1 MIIIAE
7 NKKNHYLIKDFIND
21 VLKENN
27 EYDGIFHPKI
37 PDRDQADTVLDTPV
51 YNDDDITV
59 LDTPVYND
67 DDIIEDEKVLDKIIK
82 KQPKFSGI
90 KSLAKKGLITLGIAA
105 ALWSAAKN
113 NIDISDSATGLKI
126 SVSIENQAKKAGVSI
141 TNDEIKHA
149 LNTSVNNK
157 QITTG
162 NTELST
168 SNESQP
174 KENKKASKNKSSREE
189 IKKLSSERIKAFESY
204 RPYPYQDVEG
214 ISIGYG
220 TQFINKGRVESL
232 QDDWKEIIYK
242 KIGLSEKE
250 IKEKEKNEE
259 YKESVDKELNQ
270 YILEI
275 DEKIENLINKKN
287 KIVNPYKGKKPKNWK
302 PRYHFPKKFRNK
314 LQKVIDNLKIRKNV
328 VNKRGV
334 LTEDEAEA
342 CFDIDIE
349 NRLDNLESNFKNP
362 YIMDSE
368 INDVLIDMYYNI
380 GSTSSKFPDF
390 TKHIKEYHKEMSEK
404 LPDANKIKVILEK
417 ADHEISPEGAPE
429 YHRQNKVRAESNQEL
444 IQDAINKYDQNESL
458 RKVYK
463 HLFV

>member
-1 MIIIAE
+1 MIIITE
-7 NKKNHYLIKDFIND
+7 NKKNHYLIKEFIND

-27 EYDGIFHPKI
+27 EYDDRFHPAI
-37 PDRDQADTVLDTPV
+37 PDREQADTVLDTP
-51 YNDDDITV
+51 I
-59 LDTPVYND
+59 YND

-113 NIDISDSATGLKI
+113 NIDISDSATGSEI
-126 SVSIENQAKKAGVSI
+126 VSSIEKQAKKEGVSI
-141 TNDEIKHA
+141 TDDETMNA
-149 LNTSVNNK
+149 LNTSVNNDQ

-162 NTELST
+162 NTGLST
-168 SNESQP
+168 LTKSKS
-174 KENKKASKNKSSREE
+174 KENKKVSKNKSSREE

-220 TQFINKGRVESL
+220 TQFINKGKVESL
-232 QDDWKEIIYK
+232 QDNWKEIIYK

-334 LTEDEAEA
+334 LTEAEAEA
-342 CFDIDIE
+342 CFNIDLV

-362 YIMDSE
+362 YIMDTE
-368 INDVLIDMYYNI
+368 INEVLIDMYYNI

-390 TKHIKEYHKEMSEK
+390 TKHIKEYHKEMSRK
-404 LPDANKIKVILEK
+404 LPDTKIIIEILEK
-417 ADHEISPEGAPE
+417 ASHEISPKGAPE
-429 YHRQNKVRAESNQEL
+429 YHRQNKVRAQSNQKK
-444 IQDAINKYDQNESL
+444 IQDAINKYEQNESL

>member
-27 EYDGIFHPKI
+27 EHDGRFHPAI
-37 PDRDQADTVLDTPV
+37 PDRKQADTVLDTPV
-51 YNDDDITV
+51 YNDDDI
-59 LDTPVYND
+59 
-67 DDIIEDEKVLDKIIK
+67 IEDVKVLDKIIK

-113 NIDISDSATGLKI
+113 NIDISDSATGSEIVK
-126 SVSIENQAKKAGVSI
+126 SIESQADVVGVSI
-141 TNDEIKHA
+141 TRYEIENSI
-149 LNTSVNNK
+149 NTSVNNNK

-162 NTELST
+162 STELSPST
-168 SNESQP
+168 KSQP

-220 TQFINKGRVESL
+220 TQFINKGKVESL

-259 YKESVDKELNQ
+259 YKESVDKELDK

-287 KIVNPYKGKKPKNWK
+287 KIVNSYKGKKPKNWK

-342 CFDIDIE
+342 CFDIDLV

-368 INDVLIDMYYNI
+368 INEVLIDMYYNI

-404 LPDANKIKVILEK
+404 LPDAKKIKKILEK
-417 ADHEISPEGAPE
+417 ANHEISPEGAPE
-429 YHRQNKVRAESNQEL
+429 YHRQNKVRAESNQEKM
-444 IQDAINKYDQNESL
+444 QAAINKYNQKESL

>member
-27 EYDGIFHPKI
+27 EYDGRFHQTI
-37 PDRDQADTVLDTPV
+37 PNREQADTVLDTPV
-51 YNDDDITV
+51 YNDDITV

-67 DDIIEDEKVLDKIIK
+67 DDIIEDVKVLDKIIK

-113 NIDISDSATGLKI
+113 NIDISDSATGSEI
-126 SVSIENQAKKAGVSI
+126 SVSIEEQAKEVGVSI

-149 LNTSVNNK
+149 LNTSVNNNK

-168 SNESQP
+168 LTKSKS

-220 TQFINKGRVESL
+220 TQFINKGKVAL
-232 QDDWKEIIYK
+232 FKA
-242 KIGLSEKE
+242 
-250 IKEKEKNEE
+250 
-259 YKESVDKELNQ
+259 
-270 YILEI
+270 
-275 DEKIENLINKKN
+275 
-287 KIVNPYKGKKPKNWK
+287 IV
-302 PRYHFPKKFRNK
+302 
-314 LQKVIDNLKIRKNV
+314 
-328 VNKRGV
+328 
-334 LTEDEAEA
+334 
-342 CFDIDIE
+342 
-349 NRLDNLESNFKNP
+349 
-362 YIMDSE
+362 
-368 INDVLIDMYYNI
+368 DVLGTPPGIFA
-380 GSTSSKFPDF
+380 T
-390 TKHIKEYHKEMSEK
+390 
-404 LPDANKIKVILEK
+404 
-417 ADHEISPEGAPE
+417 
-429 YHRQNKVRAESNQEL
+429 Q
-444 IQDAINKYDQNESL
+444 
-458 RKVYK
+458 
-463 HLFV
+463 

>member
-1 MIIIAE
+1 MIIITE
-7 NKKNHYLIKDFIND
+7 NKKNHYLIKEFIND

-27 EYDGIFHPKI
+27 EYDDRFHPAI
-37 PDRDQADTVLDTPV
+37 PDREQAD
-51 YNDDDITV
+51 TV

-113 NIDISDSATGLKI
+113 NIDISDSATGSEI
-126 SVSIENQAKKAGVSI
+126 VSSIKKQAKKEGVSI
-141 TNDEIKHA
+141 TDDETMNA
-149 LNTSVNNK
+149 LNTSVNNDQ

-168 SNESQP
+168 LTKSKS
-174 KENKKASKNKSSREE
+174 KENKKVSKNKSSREE

-220 TQFINKGRVESL
+220 TQFINKGKVESL

-259 YKESVDKELNQ
+259 YKESVDKELDQ

-275 DEKIENLINKKN
+275 DENN
-287 KIVNPYKGKKPKNWK
+287 
-302 PRYHFPKKFRNK
+302 
-314 LQKVIDNLKIRKNV
+314 
-328 VNKRGV
+328 
-334 LTEDEAEA
+334 
-342 CFDIDIE
+342 
-349 NRLDNLESNFKNP
+349 
-362 YIMDSE
+362 
-368 INDVLIDMYYNI
+368 
-380 GSTSSKFPDF
+380 
-390 TKHIKEYHKEMSEK
+390 
-404 LPDANKIKVILEK
+404 
-417 ADHEISPEGAPE
+417 
-429 YHRQNKVRAESNQEL
+429 
-444 IQDAINKYDQNESL
+444 
-458 RKVYK
+458 
-463 HLFV
+463 